1 MIIKVRNRILLC
13 LTMLSITILVASA
26 FFTGIKIYHG
36 INDFPASFS
45 VKISNFFFLTPT
57 VYSTISSV
65 FIMLIYVITS
75 LFYISV
81 QFEKTQSS
89 EIIYFSLFLFSI
101 LFEFV
106 RIFVPCLN
114 LYDSYSKITSVI
126 SRLVFLYFHYF
137 L

>member
-26 FFTGIKIYHG
+26 FFTGIKIYHS

-45 VKISNFFFLTPT
+45 VKTSNFFFLTPT

-75 LFYISV
+75 LLTMRCV
-81 QFEKTQSS
+81 NCMKN
-89 EIIYFSLFLFSI
+89 IIMI
-101 LFEFV
+101 M
-106 RIFVPCLN
+106 IQ
-114 LYDSYSKITSVI
+114 K
-126 SRLVFLYFHYF
+126 
-137 L
+137 